1 MILEIK
7 KVTLPELPFLGID
20 VQLNAFLFYIQHD
33 YYTIKKSRTQVLF
46 CTIYRICWKKESFA
60 FFFTFFRRNERGA
73 LLVKWRGGQ
82 CSGDSLPQKEK
93 FLFFVGAINSPSS
106 T

>member
-60 FFFTFFRRNERGA
+60 FFFSLSSEEM
-73 LLVKWRGGQ
+73 KGGL
-82 CSGDSLPQKEK
+82 CW
-93 FLFFVGAINSPSS
+93 
-106 T
+106 

>member
-7 KVTLPELPFLGID
+7 KVTLPELPFLRID

-60 FFFTFFRRNERGA
+60 FFRDVEYY
-73 LLVKWRGGQ
+73 LLLDV
-82 CSGDSLPQKEK
+82 LE
-93 FLFFVGAINSPSS
+93 FLL
-106 T
+106 